1 MQKINYDLV
10 MQELSEKV
18 KGKSLL
24 LHACCAPCSSSVLLR
39 LSSFF
44 NITIFYYNPNIDTK
58 EEYEKR
64 EVELEHLVSIYNERL
79 VSFTPINLIISPYD
93 NSEFKAIAKGFEECK
108 EGGERCARCYQ
119 LRLAKTYKKA
129 KLEGFNFFCS
139 TLSVSPYKNAT
150 FINKIGFSLNE
161 CTEKTERYSNELL
174 QNFSFPLYLP
184 NDFKKRN
191 GYLDSINISKELSL
205 YRQDYCGCEFSKK
218 YLSSRQD

>member
-1 MQKINYDLV
+1 MQKINYDIL
-10 MQELSEKV
+10 MQEISKKV
-18 KGKSLL
+18 KGQSIL

-64 EVELEHLVSIYNERL
+64 AAELEHLVSVYNERR
-79 VSFTPINLIISPYD
+79 VSLTPIKLLVDSYDHSSFKRIS
-93 NSEFKAIAKGFEECK
+93 EGLEECK
-108 EGGERCARCYQ
+108 EGGERCAKCYS
-119 LRLAKTYKKA
+119 LRIAETYKKA
-129 KLEGFNFFCS
+129 KDLSFDFFCS
-139 TLSVSPYKNAT
+139 TLSVSPYKNASL
-150 FINKIGFSLNE
+150 INEIGFSLNE
-161 CTEKTERYSNELL
+161 GEQREYRDELL
-174 QNFSFPLYLP
+174 QRHLAPLYLP

>member
-1 MQKINYDLV
+1 MQKINYDLL

-18 KGKSLL
+18 KGKALL

-64 EVELEHLVSIYNERL
+64 EVELEHLLSVYNARHISFAPIKL
-79 VSFTPINLIISPYD
+79 VVASYDPTP
-93 NSEFKAIAKGFEECK
+93 FKRVAKGLEECK
-108 EGGERCARCYQ
+108 EGGKRCAECYS
-119 LRLAKTYKKA
+119 LRLGETYKQA
-129 KLEGFNFFCS
+129 KKEGFDFFCS
-139 TLSVSPYKNAT
+139 TLSVSPYKNASL
-150 FINKIGFSLNE
+150 INEIGFSLNE
-161 CTEKTERYSNELL
+161 RAGKEYNNGILHNSLA
-174 QNFSFPLYLP
+174 PLYLP

-205 YRQDYCGCEFSKK
+205 YRQDYCGCTFSKRN
-218 YLSSRQD
+218 LSSRQD